1 MHRIG
6 LSILLALVAS
16 IGFAPK
22 RTHAAGA
29 WTTYLR
35 TVTCNDL
42 IATSD
47 TVWMATGE
55 AGIVRYL
62 RAEDRFE
69 SIVREPGGLA
79 SNLITTFTFDRSGQ
93 LWAGTPGKGVSRLS
107 ADGADWSLVNAFDG
121 LPSDSVTTMFADGD
135 TVWIG
140 TTRGI
145 ALWDGRQI
153 AGTVPDL
160 GTPSPFAN
168 NLVTGIVVYGDT
180 LFVGT
185 PTGVYLARLSQQLAT
200 WTLANTGLVTPNIVA
215 VVTDGVEVFALA
227 NGACHRWNRIAG
239 TWGVAGGNGSSR
251 RLRADAGRILSI
263 STLGVFRWVTNA
275 WQAISGSPLSGP
287 SGDGGVEITTD
298 ADGVVFAV
306 QAGQL
311 LEQASPTWI
320 ARRPPAPVGN
330 DIVNV
335 VVEGANVYV
344 NSPNFG
350 FSRLRDGVWRSWEIT
365 TPWFGVD
372 TTFRFVGYPY
382 SLQVDGLGRKWIGSW
397 DASMARLD
405 DSGPIPSV
413 ANFFI
418 PLAARDSL
426 AKHTYGWASCM
437 DNSGYLYFGLD
448 TPDRGGVEPAGID
461 VYTPNGD
468 WLINYRTSS
477 TSILDNQVRALAVD
491 ENDYLWAGFPSKGVA
506 YANLDSTGQQRL
518 TLPRFTPVA
527 GFENLDIFGIV
538 AYGDSIWVLTTSSLR
553 RIRASTRNPASQLDI
568 PAGPA
573 PRGAVHPLDVA
584 ADGTVWVG
592 SVDGVRMYRR
602 GGGFEDF
609 RVDNS
614 PLADN
619 EVRTVR
625 VDRATG
631 AVWIATAA
639 GLHRYDPAYT
649 PPPAPVLQR
658 LNVTLYPNPVSL
670 SGAGFQLRLRGD
682 ATAYEG
688 EVIDL
693 RGTRVRRFVAD
704 GNNRIVWNGR
714 DDDGRLVPAGI
725 YFLRARGDG
734 AEATKRVVVLR

>member
-1 MHRIG
+1 MRRI
-6 LSILLALVAS
+6 LVTVALASVCA
-16 IGFAPK
+16 APAV
-22 RTHAAGA
+22 HATGA

-35 TVTCNDL
+35 MVTCNDL
-42 IATSD
+42 IATRD

-69 SIVREPGGLA
+69 SVVREPGSLA
-79 SNLITTFTFDRSGQ
+79 SNFITTMTFDRSGR

-107 ADGADWSLVNAFDG
+107 ADGQDWSLVNAFDG
-121 LPSDSVTTMFADGD
+121 LPSDSVTVLHADGD

-168 NLVTGIVVYGDT
+168 NLVTGIVVFGDT

-185 PTGVYLARLSQQLAT
+185 PTGIYLARLSQQLAV
-200 WTLANTGLVTPNIVA
+200 WTLANSGLITPNVIA
-215 VVTDGVEVFALA
+215 LATDGTEVFALA
-227 NGACHRWNRIAG
+227 NGASHRWSRITG
-239 TWGVAGGNGSSR
+239 TWSVAGGNGSSR
-251 RLRADAGRILSI
+251 RLRSDAGRILSV

-275 WQAISGSPLSGP
+275 WQAVAGAPVSGP
-287 SGDGGVEITTD
+287 TGDGGVDMTID
-298 ADGVVFAV
+298 VDGVVFAA
-306 QAGQL
+306 QSGQL
-311 LEQASPTWI
+311 LEQASPSWI

-335 VVEGANVYV
+335 LVEGGSVYV

-350 FSRLRDGVWRSWEIT
+350 FSRLRDGVWRNWEIT
-365 TPWFGVD
+365 SPWFGVD

-382 SLQVDGLGRKWIGSW
+382 SLQADQAGRIWVGSW
-397 DASMARLD
+397 DAAMARLD

-413 ANFFI
+413 THYFL

-426 AKHTYGWASCM
+426 AKHTYGWSSCM
-437 DNSGYLYFGLD
+437 DSLGFLYFGLD

-461 VYTPNGD
+461 VYTPDGT
-468 WLINYRTSS
+468 WLINYRTVP
-477 TSILDNQVRALAVD
+477 TAILDNQVRALSVD
-491 ENDYLWAGFPSKGVA
+491 RNGVLWAGFPSLGVA
-506 YANLDSTGQQRL
+506 WADLSLTGPQRL
-518 TLPRFTPVA
+518 ALPTFVPIGGEFA
-527 GFENLDIFGIV
+527 SLDIFGIV

-553 RIRASTRNPASQLDI
+553 RIRATTRFPASQLDI

-573 PRGAVHPLDVA
+573 PRGAVHPLDVS
-584 ADGTVWVG
+584 ADGSVWVG
-592 SVDGVRMYRR
+592 SVDGVRLYPRS
-602 GGGFEDF
+602 GGFQDF

-619 EVRTVR
+619 EVRSVR

-649 PPPAPVLQR
+649 PPPAPVLPR
-658 LNVTLYPNPVSL
+658 LNITAYPNPVSL
-670 SGAGFQLRLRGD
+670 TGVGFQLRLRGD

-688 EVIDL
+688 EVLDV
-693 RGTRVRRFVAD
+693 RGTRVQSFRAD
-704 GNNRIVWNGR
+704 GNNRLIWDGR
-714 DDDGRLVPAGI
+714 DQDGRLVPAGI